1 MKIKSYKNQIKLLIL
16 AALFLLIFWTSICPC
31 YVLSKEMTEEE
42 AGQKLQESIDEQLN
56 SMDFWELEQL
66 INSMDENQK
75 KIFGGSSFLDRIR
88 QLLDGKYKSNNI
100 FSAIFFLLIGDIT
113 LFLPLLAT
121 IIGISVLCSIL
132 SNLKFNSSNKGV
144 SNVIYFACYGVV
156 ILSVSVSVFYL
167 ITLTKTAVQSMQ
179 NQINLIFPILLGVL
193 TAIGGTTSVAV
204 YQPMVSVL
212 SVVITQL
219 MVNIILPLFI
229 FGYVF
234 NIIGN
239 LSSTL
244 KLNKFSAFTSSLSKW
259 FIGIVFTVFTAF
271 LSIQGITA
279 SVHDGVSIRTAKFAI
294 SHYIPIIGG
303 YLSDGFNLIMA
314 GSVLIKNAVGVAGL
328 FLLASTVLAPVIKIA
343 IMMLTLKLTAAILEP
358 LAPQGFSDFVS
369 GAAKSISML
378 IAIILSVA
386 FMYFIMLLLVVCTG
400 NFIWG

>member
-1 MKIKSYKNQIKLLIL
+1 M
-16 AALFLLIFWTSICPC
+16 
-31 YVLSKEMTEEE
+31 
-42 AGQKLQESIDEQLN
+42 
-56 SMDFWELEQL
+56 
-66 INSMDENQK
+66 
-75 KIFGGSSFLDRIR
+75 
-88 QLLDGKYKSNNI
+88 
-100 FSAIFFLLIGDIT
+100 
-113 LFLPLLAT
+113 
-121 IIGISVLCSIL
+121 
-132 SNLKFNSSNKGV
+132 
-144 SNVIYFACYGVV
+144 
-156 ILSVSVSVFYL
+156 
-167 ITLTKTAVQSMQ
+167 
-179 NQINLIFPILLGVL
+179 GVL

-204 YQPMVSVL
+204 YQPMVSVI

-239 LSSTL
+239 LSSAL
-244 KLNKFSAFTSSLSKW
+244 KLNKFSAFASSLSKW

-343 IMMLTLKLTAAILEP
+343 IMILTLKLTAAILEP
-358 LAPQGFSDFVS
+358 LAPQGFSNFVS
-369 GAAKSISML
+369 SAAKSISML

>member
-1 MKIKSYKNQIKLLIL
+1 MKNKSNKQKKILIITALL
-16 AALFLLIFWTSICPC
+16 LLIFWTSPSPC
-31 YVLSKEMTEEE
+31 FALSKEMSEEE
-42 AGQKLQESIDEQLN
+42 AQQKLQESIEEQLN
-56 SMDFWELEQL
+56 SIDFWELEK
-66 INSMDENQK
+66 IISSMDENQK
-75 KIFGGSSFLDRIR
+75 KIFGSTSFLDRIR
-88 QLLDGKYKSNNI
+88 KLLDGNYQNNNI
-100 FSAIFFLLIGDIT
+100 FSAIFFLLLGDIT

-121 IIGISVLCSIL
+121 IVGISVLCSIL
-132 SNLKFNSSNKGV
+132 SNLQFNSSNKGV
-144 SNVIYFACYGVV
+144 SNVIYFACYGVA
-156 ILSVSVSVFYL
+156 ILSVSVAVFHL
-167 ITLTKTAVQSMQ
+167 VTLTRTTIESMQ
-179 NQINLIFPILLGVL
+179 SQINLIFPILLGVL
-193 TAIGGTTSVAV
+193 IAIGGTTSVAV
-204 YQPMVSVL
+204 YQPMVSVI

-239 LSSTL
+239 LSSAL
-244 KLNKFSAFTSSLSKW
+244 KLNKFSAFASSLSKW

-303 YLSDGFNLIMA
+303 YLSDGFNLIVA

-343 IMMLTLKLTAAILEP
+343 IMILTLKLTAAILEP

>member
-1 MKIKSYKNQIKLLIL
+1 MKNNNNKQIKILIITALL
-16 AALFLLIFWTSICPC
+16 LLIFWTSPSPC
-31 YVLSKEMTEEE
+31 FALSKEMSEEE
-42 AGQKLQESIDEQLN
+42 AQQKLQESIEEQLN
-56 SMDFWELEQL
+56 SIDFWEFEQ
-66 INSMDENQK
+66 IISSMDENQK
-75 KIFGGSSFLDRIR
+75 KIFGSTSFLDRIKK
-88 QLLDGKYKSNNI
+88 LLDGNYQNNNI
-100 FSAIFFLLIGDIT
+100 FSAIFFLLLGDIT

-121 IIGISVLCSIL
+121 IVGISVLCSIL
-132 SNLKFNSSNKGV
+132 SNLQFNSSNKGV
-144 SNVIYFACYGVV
+144 SNVIYFACYGVA
-156 ILSVSVSVFYL
+156 ILSVSVAVFYL
-167 ITLTKTAVQSMQ
+167 VTLTRTTIESMQ
-179 NQINLIFPILLGVL
+179 SQINLIFPILLGVL
-193 TAIGGTTSVAV
+193 IAIGGTTSVAV

-212 SVVITQL
+212 SVVITHL

-239 LSSTL
+239 LSSAL
-244 KLNKFSAFTSSLSKW
+244 KLNKFSAFASSLSKW

-303 YLSDGFNLIMA
+303 YLSDGFNLIVA

-343 IMMLTLKLTAAILEP
+343 IMILTLKLTAAILEP

>member
-1 MKIKSYKNQIKLLIL
+1 MKNKSNKQKKILIITALL
-16 AALFLLIFWTSICPC
+16 LLIFWTSPSPC
-31 YVLSKEMTEEE
+31 FALSKEMSEEE
-42 AGQKLQESIDEQLN
+42 AQQKLQESIEEQLN
-56 SMDFWELEQL
+56 SIDFWELEK
-66 INSMDENQK
+66 IISSMDENQK
-75 KIFGGSSFLDRIR
+75 KIFGSTSFLDRIKK
-88 QLLDGKYKSNNI
+88 LLDGNYQNNNI
-100 FSAIFFLLIGDIT
+100 FSAIFFLLLGDIT

-121 IIGISVLCSIL
+121 IVGISVLCSIL
-132 SNLKFNSSNKGV
+132 SNLQFNSSNKGV
-144 SNVIYFACYGVV
+144 SNVIYFACYGVA
-156 ILSVSVSVFYL
+156 ILSVSVAVFYL
-167 ITLTKTAVQSMQ
+167 VTLTRTTIESMQ
-179 NQINLIFPILLGVL
+179 SQINLIFPILLGVL
-193 TAIGGTTSVAV
+193 IAIGGTTSVAV
-204 YQPMVSVL
+204 YQPMVSVI

-239 LSSTL
+239 LSSAL
-244 KLNKFSAFTSSLSKW
+244 KLNKFSAFASSLSKW

-343 IMMLTLKLTAAILEP
+343 IMILTLKLTAAILEP
-358 LAPQGFSDFVS
+358 LAPQGFSNFVS
-369 GAAKSISML
+369 SAAKSISML

>member
-1 MKIKSYKNQIKLLIL
+1 MKNNNNKQIKILIITALL
-16 AALFLLIFWTSICPC
+16 LLIFWTSPSPC
-31 YVLSKEMTEEE
+31 FALSKEMSEEE
-42 AGQKLQESIDEQLN
+42 AQQKLQESIEEQLN
-56 SMDFWELEQL
+56 SIDFWEFEQ
-66 INSMDENQK
+66 IISSMDENQK
-75 KIFGGSSFLDRIR
+75 KIFGSTSFLDRIKK
-88 QLLDGKYKSNNI
+88 LLDGNYQNNNI
-100 FSAIFFLLIGDIT
+100 FSAIFFLLLGDIT

-121 IIGISVLCSIL
+121 IVGISVLCSIL
-132 SNLKFNSSNKGV
+132 SNLQFNSSNKGV
-144 SNVIYFACYGVV
+144 SNVIYFACYGVA
-156 ILSVSVSVFYL
+156 ILSVSVAVFYL
-167 ITLTKTAVQSMQ
+167 VTLTRTTIESMQ
-179 NQINLIFPILLGVL
+179 SQINLIFPILLGVL

-212 SVVITQL
+212 SVVITHL

-239 LSSTL
+239 LSSAL
-244 KLNKFSAFTSSLSKW
+244 KLNKFSAFASSLSKW

-303 YLSDGFNLIMA
+303 YLSDGFNLIVA

-343 IMMLTLKLTAAILEP
+343 IMILTLKLTAAILEP

-369 GAAKSISML
+369 SAAKSISML